1 MYYVG
6 NENTLLARSHKD
18 QLMRSNSLLSMTFVM
33 LRLVLTFGPII
44 VLVRKSIRAFE
55 VSLLQTLPAVGRA
68 AAHITQ

>member
-1 MYYVG
+1 MYVG

-18 QLMRSNSLLSMTFVM
+18 RPMRSNSLLSMTFVM

-55 VSLLQTLPAVGRA
+55 VSLLQTLPATT
-68 AAHITQ
+68 HITQ